1 MRLRTRKSAQSQ
13 KHREAAH
20 GPKVWHQRAAW
31 PCRRFDPDLVS
42 AHVQAFI
49 RACPVGT
56 GLFVGRDL
64 RPSSPSIADMVAQ
77 AARAA
82 GLAVTDCGDVPTPAL
97 ALAAMEAGAA
107 AVMITGSHI
116 PADRNGL
123 KFYTPDG
130 EITKAHEAAI
140 LAALGGETPASTGP
154 DIVQNTTAGAAYIAR
169 FTQAYGAALTGL
181 RIGVYSHSAVGRDL
195 LLRCFADLGA
205 EVIELGRSPDFIPVD
220 TEAVDPAIRGLL
232 KDWAK
237 THQLD
242 AIISTDGDG
251 DRPLMTDATGT
262 VIVGDVL
269 GQITGAALGATVA
282 VTPVSSNT
290 GAEAKFAQVIRTR
303 IGSPYVIA
311 GMQTAKGDVVGYEA
325 NGGFLLGF
333 PAHGPQGTLPP
344 LMTRDAVL
352 PLVAPLALAKAVGGL
367 AQLVANEPARFTAA
381 DRLQEVPTEMSLA
394 LVAEFDTNQAKRAV
408 FLAGFDGTKASVD
421 RTDGLRMTLQDGRI
435 VHLRPSGNAPE
446 LRLYV
451 EADSVRSAEE
461 TLQKGLALLRDLL
474 L

>member
-1 MRLRTRKSAQSQ
+1 MPPKFGTSGLR
-13 KHREAAH
+13 
-20 GPKVWHQRAAW
+20 G
-31 PCRRFDPDLVS
+31 LVTELTPALVG

-64 RPSSPSIADMVAQ
+64 RPSSPAIAGMVAG

-82 GLAVTDCGDVPTPAL
+82 GLAVTDCGDAPTPAL
-97 ALAAMEAGAA
+97 ALAAMAAGAG

-123 KFYTPDG
+123 KFYTPAG

-140 LAALGGETPASTGP
+140 LAALDGKTDINMGP
-154 DIVQNTTAGAAYIAR
+154 EVVLNTTANAAYVAR
-169 FTQAYGAALTGL
+169 FATAYGRALTGL

-195 LLRCFADLGA
+195 LLDIFAQLGA
-205 EVIELGRSPDFIPVD
+205 DVVELGRSTDFIPVD
-220 TEAVDPAIRGLL
+220 TEAVDPAVRVQL
-232 KDWAK
+232 KAWTEK
-237 THQLD
+237 YGLD
-242 AIISTDGDG
+242 AVISTDGDG

-262 VIVGDVL
+262 VIVGDIL
-269 GQITGAALGATVA
+269 GQITGAALGAQVA

-290 GAEAKFAQVIRTR
+290 GAEAKFDTVIRTR

-311 GMQTAKGDVVGYEA
+311 GMETATGDVVGYEA

-333 PAHGPQGTLPP
+333 AAKGPAGNLSP

-352 PLVAPLALAKAVGGL
+352 PLVAPLAQAKAAGGL
-367 AQLVANEPARFTAA
+367 AALVSGEPARFTAA
-381 DRLQEVPTEMSLA
+381 DRLQEVPTDISKA
-394 LVAEFDTNQAKRAV
+394 LTRDLDTNKNKRKD
-408 FLAGFDGTKASVD
+408 FLAQIDGIEVGYG
-421 RTDGLRMTLQDGRI
+421 RTDGVRMTLSDSRI

-451 EADSVRSAEE
+451 EAQTQQVADE
-461 TLQKGLALLRDLL
+461 TLAIGLAALRKIVDAA
-474 L
+474 